1 MSTKSTNGTQR
12 AGNASGRRELG
23 KSGITRQRILDAA
36 ARIFAEK
43 GYGRTPMGEIAQ
55 EAGIHITALYY
66 HFSTKDDLA
75 EGVINHGAQ
84 LNYAQIVERLDELS
98 REATFIERFRV
109 AVRAQLEGVV
119 ARRSYVLAQSKILS
133 EVPEARQERHRA
145 LLRQLADLWRGLL
158 REGRAAGMLREDLD
172 LSVARMIL
180 QGSINWTIEWYRPGG
195 RDIAEIAGQI
205 ADTIL
210 IGMQ

>member
-84 LNYAQIVERLDELS
+84 LNYA

-133 EVPEARQERHRA
+133 ELPEARQERHRA

-210 IGMQ
+210 TGMQ